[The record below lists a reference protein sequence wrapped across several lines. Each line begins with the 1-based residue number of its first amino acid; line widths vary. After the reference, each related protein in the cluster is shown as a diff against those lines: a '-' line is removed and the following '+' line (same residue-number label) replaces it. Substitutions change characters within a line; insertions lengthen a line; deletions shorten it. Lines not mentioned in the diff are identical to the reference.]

1 MQNTLESSHIRR
13 WAIVGSLTSCV
24 GTSLSIV
31 FIIGILLP
39 EISEEMGLSPLA
51 QGMLGSSVL
60 ISNLIFC
67 IPANLITS
75 RFRPWRMVT
84 LLFLGVGGSALLQSW
99 SPVLAALFVGRVGAG
114 LFFTS
119 TQSPRALLIQQWI
132 PRHRIS
138 FTNGLSFA
146 GIDLIMGVA
155 FLVTPQFQ
163 ALAGGWRETFF
174 IWSMISF
181 GLTIVWMIVGGERV
195 TEEYAERARSET
207 TSPINALRN
216 YKQLWIMGM
225 GIGGAMAAQAGFQ
238 NFWPTLA
245 EGELGLSPGFTGLA
259 LGATTFAAAPTDF
272 LANAIPTLVRRRTL
286 VLIVCGVLS
295 IITLTGMVYAT
306 SSLVV
311 LALAV
316 TKGFSFAFFPVL
328 MIMVFHIPGIKPREI
343 GIGMSFMETSIW
355 GGSAIG
361 PILVGGL
368 QEITDDLQTALFLS
382 GFLPVSLL
390 VAAVWLSLRD
400 RATAPPLAGAP
411 IELPT
416 AQAAISPT
424 RDPTLRLSTR
434 KSK

>member
-1 MQNTLESSHIRR
+1 MD
-13 WAIVGSLTSCV
+13 
-24 GTSLSIV
+24 
-31 FIIGILLP
+31 
-39 EISEEMGLSPLA
+39 LSPLA

-60 ISNLIFC
+60 ISNLLFC

-75 RFRPWRMVT
+75 RFRPYRMVT

-146 GIDLIMGVA
+146 GIDLIMGIA

-207 TSPINALRN
+207 ASPLNALRN

-225 GIGGAMAAQAGFQ
+225 GMGGSMAGQAGFQ

-245 EGELGLSPGFTGLA
+245 EDELGLTPAFAGLA

-272 LANAIPTLVRRRTL
+272 LANAIPTLIRRRTL
-286 VLIVCGVLS
+286 VLMVCGVIS
-295 IITLTGMVYAT
+295 IISLTGMVYAT

-311 LALAV
+311 LTLAV
-316 TKGFSFAFFPVL
+316 AKGFSFAFFPVL
-328 MIMVFHIPGIKPREI
+328 MIMVFLIPGIKPREI

-368 QEITDDLQTALFLS
+368 QQITGNLQTALLVS
-382 GFLPVSLL
+382 GFLPVFLL
-390 VAAVWLSLRD
+390 VAAAMLAIRD
-400 RATAPPLAGAP
+400 RAPTPPLAEAP
-411 IELPT
+411 TVVSTSHATIAPAPAT
-416 AQAAISPT
+416 GP
-424 RDPTLRLSTR
+424 RLSTR

>member
-1 MQNTLESSHIRR
+1 MQTTSESPRLQR
-13 WAIVGSLTSCV
+13 WTIVTSLTSCV
-24 GTSLSIV
+24 GTSLSVI

-39 EISEEMGLSPLA
+39 EISEEMDLSPLA
-51 QGMLGSSVL
+51 QGWLGSSVL
-60 ISNLIFC
+60 IANLIFC
-67 IPANLITS
+67 IPANLVTS

-99 SPVLAALFVGRVGAG
+99 SPILAALFVGRVGAG

-146 GIDLIMGVA
+146 GIDLIMGIA

-163 ALAGGWRETFF
+163 ELAGGWRETFF

-181 GLTIVWMIVGGERV
+181 GLTIVWMIVGGERI
-195 TEEYAERARSET
+195 TEEYVARARAET
-207 TSPINALRN
+207 STPLNALRN
-216 YKQLWIMGM
+216 YKQLWIMGLGM
-225 GIGGAMAAQAGFQ
+225 GASMGAQAGFQ

-245 EGELGLSPGFTGLA
+245 EESLDFERGFIGLA

-272 LANAIPTLVRRRTL
+272 LVNAIPTFVRRRSL
-286 VLIVCGVLS
+286 VLSVCGIASVVS
-295 IITLTGMVYAT
+295 LTGLAYAT
-306 SSLVV
+306 STPLV
-311 LALAV
+311 LFLAV
-316 TKGFSFAFFPVL
+316 MKGLAFAYFPVL
-328 MIMVFHIPGIKPREI
+328 MIMVFLIPGIKPREI

-368 QEITDDLQTALFLS
+368 QQATGDLQTALFINGLFPSVLLLS
-382 GFLPVSLL
+382 AGLL
-390 VAAVWLSLRD
+390 YLRD
-400 RATAPPLAGAP
+400 RRASLQTA
-411 IELPT
+411 
-416 AQAAISPT
+416 
-424 RDPTLRLSTR
+424 
-434 KSK
+434 

>member
-1 MQNTLESSHIRR
+1 MQTTLESPRLRR

-24 GTSLSIV
+24 GTSLSVI

-39 EISEEMGLSPLA
+39 DISDEMDLSPLA

-60 ISNLIFC
+60 IANLIFC

-75 RFRPWRMVT
+75 KFRPWRMVT

-119 TQSPRALLIQQWI
+119 TQSPRALIIQQWI

-146 GIDLIMGVA
+146 GIDLIMGLA

-163 ALAGGWRETFF
+163 ELAGGWRETFF

-195 TEEYAERARSET
+195 TEEYAARTRSET
-207 TSPINALRN
+207 SSPLNALRN

-225 GIGGAMAAQAGFQ
+225 GMGGSMAAQAGFQ

-245 EGELGLSPGFTGLA
+245 EDELGLSRAFAGLA

-272 LANAIPTLVRRRTL
+272 LANSIPTLIRRRTL
-286 VLIVCGVLS
+286 VLMVCAVLS
-295 IITLTGMVYAT
+295 IVSLTGMVYAT
-306 SSLVV
+306 SSPVV

-316 TKGFSFAFFPVL
+316 IKGFSFAFFPVL
-328 MIMVFHIPGIKPREI
+328 MIMVFLIPGIKPREI

-368 QEITDDLQTALFLS
+368 QQLTDNLQTALLVS
-382 GFLPVSLL
+382 GFLPVLL
-390 VAAVWLSLRD
+390 IVSAAWLSLRD
-400 RATAPPLAGAP
+400 RASAPPPVGTPAP
-411 IELPT
+411 PSTI
-416 AQAAISPT
+416 AITPDSVPRIT
-424 RDPTLRLSTR
+424 TR

>member
-1 MQNTLESSHIRR
+1 MQNTLESPRLRR

-24 GTSLSIV
+24 GTSLSVI

-39 EISEEMGLSPLA
+39 DISEEMDLSPLA

-60 ISNLIFC
+60 IANLIFC
-67 IPANLITS
+67 IPSNLIVS

-119 TQSPRALLIQQWI
+119 TQSPRALIIQQWI

-146 GIDLIMGVA
+146 GIDLIMGIA

-163 ALAGGWRETFF
+163 ELAGGWRETFF

-181 GLTIVWMIVGGERV
+181 ALTIVWMIVGGERV
-195 TEEYAERARSET
+195 TEEYAARARSET
-207 TSPINALRN
+207 SSPLNALRN

-225 GIGGAMAAQAGFQ
+225 GMGGSMAGQAGFQ

-245 EGELGLSPGFTGLA
+245 EDELGLTPAFAGLA

-272 LANAIPTLVRRRTL
+272 LANAIPTLIRRRTL
-286 VLIVCGVLS
+286 VLMVCGVTS
-295 IITLTGMVYAT
+295 IVSLTGMVYAT
-306 SSLVV
+306 SSPVV
-311 LALAV
+311 LTLAV
-316 TKGFSFAFFPVL
+316 AKGFSFAFFPVL
-328 MIMVFHIPGIKPREI
+328 MIMVFLIPGIKPREI

-368 QEITDDLQTALFLS
+368 QQLTDNLQTALLVS
-382 GFLPVSLL
+382 GFLPVFLL
-390 VAAVWLSLRD
+390 VAAAMLAMRD
-400 RATAPPLAGAP
+400 RTSAPPLPEAP
-411 IELPT
+411 LSQVAIAPT
-416 AQAAISPT
+416 P
-424 RDPTLRLSTR
+424 DPTPRLSTR

>member
-1 MQNTLESSHIRR
+1 MQNTLESPRLRR

-24 GTSLSIV
+24 GTSLSVI

-39 EISEEMGLSPLA
+39 DISAEMGLSPLA

-60 ISNLIFC
+60 IANLIFC
-67 IPANLITS
+67 IPSNLIVS

-119 TQSPRALLIQQWI
+119 TQSPRALIIQQWI

-146 GIDLIMGVA
+146 GIDLIMGIA

-163 ALAGGWRETFF
+163 ELAGGWRETFF

-181 GLTIVWMIVGGERV
+181 GLTIVWMAVGGERV
-195 TEEYAERARSET
+195 TEEYAERTRSET
-207 TSPINALRN
+207 ASPLNALRN
-216 YKQLWIMGM
+216 YRQLWIMGM
-225 GIGGAMAAQAGFQ
+225 GMGGSMAGQAGFQ

-245 EGELGLSPGFTGLA
+245 EDELGLTPAFAGLA

-272 LANAIPTLVRRRTL
+272 LANAIPTLIRRRTL
-286 VLIVCGVLS
+286 VLMVCGVLS
-295 IITLTGMVYAT
+295 IISLTGMVYAT
-306 SSLVV
+306 SSPVV
-311 LALAV
+311 LTLAV
-316 TKGFSFAFFPVL
+316 AKGFSFAFFPVL
-328 MIMVFHIPGIKPREI
+328 MIMVFLIPGIKPREI

-368 QEITDDLQTALFLS
+368 QQLTDNLQTALLVS
-382 GFLPVSLL
+382 GFLPVFLL
-390 VAAVWLSLRD
+390 VAAVMLAMRD
-400 RATAPPLAGAP
+400 RVPAPPRVDAP
-411 IELPT
+411 APP
-416 AQAAISPT
+416 AAISPAPDLL
-424 RDPTLRLSTR
+424 RRLSTR

>member
-1 MQNTLESSHIRR
+1 MQTTSESPQLRR
-13 WAIVGSLTSCV
+13 WIIVGSLTSCV
-24 GTSLSIV
+24 GTSLSVI

-39 EISEEMGLSPLA
+39 DISEEMDLSPLA

-60 ISNLIFC
+60 IANLIFC

-163 ALAGGWRETFF
+163 ELAGGWRETFF
-174 IWSMISF
+174 IWSMISL
-181 GLTIVWMIVGGERV
+181 GLTIVWMIVGRERV

-207 TSPINALRN
+207 ASPLNALKN

-225 GIGGAMAAQAGFQ
+225 GMGGSMAGQAGFQ

-245 EGELGLSPGFTGLA
+245 EDELGLTPAFAGLA

-272 LANAIPTLVRRRTL
+272 LANAIPTLIRRRTL
-286 VLIVCGVLS
+286 VLMVCGVLS
-295 IITLTGMVYAT
+295 IISLTGMVYAT
-306 SSLVV
+306 SSPVV
-311 LALAV
+311 LTLALA
-316 TKGFSFAFFPVL
+316 KGFSFAFFPVL

-343 GIGMSFMETSIW
+343 GIGMSFMETCIW

-368 QEITDDLQTALFLS
+368 QQLTDNLQTALLVS
-382 GFLPVSLL
+382 GFLPVFLL
-390 VAAVWLSLRD
+390 VAAAMLAMRD
-400 RATAPPLAGAP
+400 RVPAPPLAEAP
-411 IELPT
+411 AEVPT
-416 AQAAISPT
+416 SPVSIIPSP
-424 RDPTLRLSTR
+424 RPASRFSTR

>member
-1 MQNTLESSHIRR
+1 MQNTLESPRLRR

-24 GTSLSIV
+24 GTSLSVI

-39 EISEEMGLSPLA
+39 DISEEMDLSPLA

-60 ISNLIFC
+60 IANLIFC
-67 IPANLITS
+67 IPSNLIVS

-119 TQSPRALLIQQWI
+119 TQSPRALIIQQWI

-146 GIDLIMGVA
+146 GIDLIMGIA

-163 ALAGGWRETFF
+163 ELAGGWRETFF

-195 TEEYAERARSET
+195 TEEYAARARSET
-207 TSPINALRN
+207 SSPLNALRN

-225 GIGGAMAAQAGFQ
+225 GMGGSMAGQAGFQ

-245 EGELGLSPGFTGLA
+245 EDELGLTPAFAGLA

-272 LANAIPTLVRRRTL
+272 LANAIPTLIRRRTL
-286 VLIVCGVLS
+286 VLMVCGVTS
-295 IITLTGMVYAT
+295 IVSLTGMVYAT
-306 SSLVV
+306 SSPVV
-311 LALAV
+311 LTLAV
-316 TKGFSFAFFPVL
+316 AKGFSFAFFPVL
-328 MIMVFHIPGIKPREI
+328 MIMVFLIPGIKPREI

-368 QEITDDLQTALFLS
+368 QQLTDNLQTALLVS
-382 GFLPVSLL
+382 GFLPVFLL
-390 VAAVWLSLRD
+390 VAAAMLAMRD
-400 RATAPPLAGAP
+400 RAPVPPLPDAPPPEVAIAP
-411 IELPT
+411 TPYPT
-416 AQAAISPT
+416 P
-424 RDPTLRLSTR
+424 RLSTR